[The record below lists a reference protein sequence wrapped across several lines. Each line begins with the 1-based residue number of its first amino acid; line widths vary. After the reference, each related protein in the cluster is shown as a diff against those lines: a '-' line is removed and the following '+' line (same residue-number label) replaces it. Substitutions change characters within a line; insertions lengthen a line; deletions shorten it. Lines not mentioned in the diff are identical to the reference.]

1 MLRIILINQNE
12 GIYIIQLLIYL
23 IMTIEKFI
31 ENFAGEFDETPVDVF
46 SASTEF
52 KSLDEWNSLTALSVI
67 SMIDDQYD
75 KTITGA
81 DLRGSKT
88 IEDLFNLIAAK

>member
-1 MLRIILINQNE
+1 MNLE
-12 GIYIIQLLIYL
+12 
-23 IMTIEKFI
+23 EFI
-31 ENFAGEFDETPVDVF
+31 ENFAGEFDETPVETF
-46 SASTEF
+46 APNTEF
-52 KSLDEWNSLTALSVI
+52 KNLEEWNSLTALSII

-88 IEDLFNLIAAK
+88 IEDLFNLVSTK

>member
-1 MLRIILINQNE
+1 MNLQE
-12 GIYIIQLLIYL
+12 
-23 IMTIEKFI
+23 FI
-31 ENFAGEFDETPVDVF
+31 RNFAAEFDETPADVF
-46 SASTEF
+46 SPNTEF
-52 KSLDEWNSLTALSVI
+52 KTLDEWNSLTALSII

-88 IEDLFNLIAAK
+88 LNDLFNLLSTK

>member
-1 MLRIILINQNE
+1 MNLE
-12 GIYIIQLLIYL
+12 
-23 IMTIEKFI
+23 EFI
-31 ENFAGEFDETPVDVF
+31 ENFAGEFDETPAESF
-46 SASTEF
+46 APNTEF
-52 KSLDEWNSLTALSVI
+52 KTLEEWNSLTALSII

-88 IEDLFNLIAAK
+88 LEDLFNLVSTK

>member
-1 MLRIILINQNE
+1 
-12 GIYIIQLLIYL
+12 
-23 IMTIEKFI
+23 MTIEEFI
-31 ENFAGEFDETPVDVF
+31 ENFAGEFDETPADTF

-52 KSLDEWNSLTALSVI
+52 KTLKEWNSLTALSVI

-88 IEDLFNLIAAK
+88 IEDLFNLVAAK

>member
-1 MLRIILINQNE
+1 MNLE
-12 GIYIIQLLIYL
+12 
-23 IMTIEKFI
+23 EFI
-31 ENFAGEFDETPVDVF
+31 ENFAGEFDETPTESF
-46 SASTEF
+46 APNTEF
-52 KSLDEWNSLTALSVI
+52 KTLEEWNSLTALSII

-88 IEDLFNLIAAK
+88 LEDLFNLVSTK

>member
-1 MLRIILINQNE
+1 MNLDE
-12 GIYIIQLLIYL
+12 
-23 IMTIEKFI
+23 FI
-31 ENFAGEFDETPVDVF
+31 ENFAGEFDETPAEAF
-46 SASTEF
+46 APNTEF
-52 KSLDEWNSLTALSVI
+52 KTLEEWNSLTALSII

-88 IEDLFNLIAAK
+88 LEDLFNLVSAK

>member
-1 MLRIILINQNE
+1 MNLE
-12 GIYIIQLLIYL
+12 
-23 IMTIEKFI
+23 EFI
-31 ENFAGEFDETPVDVF
+31 ENFAGEFDETPAEAF
-46 SASTEF
+46 APNTEF
-52 KSLDEWNSLTALSVI
+52 KKLEEWNSLTALSII

-88 IEDLFNLIAAK
+88 LEDLFNLVSTK